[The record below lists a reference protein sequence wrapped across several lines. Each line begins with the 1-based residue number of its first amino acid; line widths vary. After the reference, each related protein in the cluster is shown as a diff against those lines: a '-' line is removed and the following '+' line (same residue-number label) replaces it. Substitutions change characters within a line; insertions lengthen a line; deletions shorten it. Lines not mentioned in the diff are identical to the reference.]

1 MSGYE
6 PGLGEVVLTLLIGGT
21 IARPIYRRYINTL
34 DLASGD
40 CVLDYGSGS
49 GVCSKFLARRL
60 QNIDGH
66 LTCLDVSRRWQT
78 VIQKMLN
85 RYSNVDYLIGDI
97 VVLAIPASSFDALLS
112 HFVIH
117 DIPATERME
126 IVREWA
132 RMLKPGGK
140 VFLREPVS
148 GSEGIALDELGGLMR
163 QNGFVEAA
171 SCIVPLPLMGDTFE
185 GTFLKAFN

>member
-6 PGLGEVVLTLLIGGT
+6 PGFGEVVLTLFVGGT
-21 IARPIYRRYINTL
+21 ITGPIYRRYINTL

-40 CVLDYGSGS
+40 RVLDYGSGS
-49 GVCSKFLARRL
+49 GVCSKFLAARL
-60 QNIDGH
+60 QNVDGH
-66 LTCLDVSRRWQT
+66 LTCLDVSRRWNT

-85 RYSNVDYLIGDI
+85 RYPNVDYLLGDI
-97 VVLAIPASSFDALLS
+97 TSLAISASSFDAVLC

-132 RMLKPGGK
+132 KVLKPGGK
-140 VFLREPVS
+140 VFLREPVG
-148 GSEGIALDELGGLMR
+148 GSEGIALDELGGLMLR
-163 QNGFVEAA
+163 NGFVEAA
-171 SCIVPLPLMGDTFE
+171 SCIVPLPFMGDTFE
-185 GTFLKAFN
+185 GMFRKAVP